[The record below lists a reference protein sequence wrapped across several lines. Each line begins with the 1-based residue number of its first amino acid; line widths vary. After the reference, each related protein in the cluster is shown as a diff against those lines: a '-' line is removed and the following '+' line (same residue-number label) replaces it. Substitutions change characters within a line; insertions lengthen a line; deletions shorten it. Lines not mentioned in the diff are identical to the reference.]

1 MRVVTIRNWP
11 NAHQRDRRSSISID
25 FRSIRVLSRLES
37 RFPGQ
42 SASRATTSSLNR
54 YRDSGRI
61 CKERIADELAVSW
74 QWGGG
79 APGGTASEV
88 ATEGELKMETKSG
101 NEVKKNADPENPAV
115 RVERSGHDVVKR
127 ASELD
132 VEEEGPKH
140 KDGEDKKDEGEKNGE
155 EKNGEEKDE
164 AKSDEKK
171 DGEEKK
177 DDKEDKKDDKEEK
190 ATNGDASTGDKRKA
204 EDGKKDDKADGEKG
218 EKAEEPKENG
228 DQPPP
233 KKKGRPA
240 KNSNAPKA
248 EKPKKEPKKAA
259 TETGE
264 PRRSGRN
271 RS

>member
-37 RFPGQ
+37 RFRGQ

-54 YRDSGRI
+54 CRDSGRI

-74 QWGGG
+74 QWSGG

-127 ASELD
+127 ASELE

-140 KDGEDKKDEGEKNGE
+140 KDGEAKKDEGEKNGE
-155 EKNGEEKDE
+155 EKNGEEKNGGEKDE

-171 DGEEKK
+171 DDEE
-177 DDKEDKKDDKEEK
+177 KKDDKEEK

-204 EDGKKDDKADGEKG
+204 EDEKKDDKADGEKA